1 MYEYMVFLYM
11 VHIYCR
17 YAPYTMGGVEGGR
30 EKLRN
35 RAREKGGA
43 RLHCALF
50 LMGYILSVRGGLASC
65 IMSYVFIV
73 IGTLSYM
80 IYIHR
85 AYALRRVAFTRQRND
100 FPKFSAALAVRSDC
114 QLHTTTAI
122 SLKECPSRQYKNL
135 EKECEFFWDAHT
147 HFIPFNF

>member
-122 SLKECPSRQYKNL
+122 SGIFHLFLKTLSRKHRSNYL
-135 EKECEFFWDAHT
+135 
-147 HFIPFNF
+147 